1 MSIVW
6 AGYYSFFDWSGV
18 GEKVFVGF
26 KNYIELLTQD
36 DVFRSTVWHTLI
48 YTVINVAIQVFG
60 GLLFAIL
67 LSRIKKGRVAL
78 QTLYYIPVVISS
90 VAICQIFTKLL
101 SVTPTGIV
109 NQVLSFIDPSLKL
122 MEWISNPQISLY
134 VTAFVEAYKYLG
146 LYMVIFYAA
155 LIGVPDELGE
165 AALIDGA
172 STWQEYL
179 YVRIPYIKPVIIAN
193 CLLVLNGS
201 LRSFEFSYLLTH
213 GGPGNASELMTTYM
227 YKQAFSSMKYGYGS
241 SVAIMI
247 VIICMVVGML
257 FRKFTGG
264 GDDEMKKKKP
274 TIPSIIKWVIALI
287 LVVMQVYP
295 FFYVFTSSFK
305 SLDDFRQ
312 LPAYALP
319 SKWVLTNFINVFTK
333 SHMLTYFKNSIIVL
347 IGVLIPLLL
356 FALMAG
362 FALSKIKFKGRKFV
376 LNYFL
381 LGLMLPMQV
390 ALIPL
395 FTIFNK
401 MGLIN
406 TYPAIILPQIAFSLS
421 YSIQLFYSFSK
432 FFPEE
437 MLEAAIIDGC
447 SPIGCFFK
455 MVVPMSLNSIITV
468 ATMQAVFCWNEYINA
483 YTFTRST
490 DMKTITLGL
499 NDFVGSMGLTDWG
512 GTFAAITVTV
522 LPVFIFYFFSSK
534 KMLAGMTAGA
544 VKG

>member
-1 MSIVW
+1 MQKAFGKKSVILLFIFPAFLIYTAFVIVSIIW
-6 AGYYSFFDWSGV
+6 AGYYSFFDWGGV
-18 GEKVFVGF
+18 GEKVFVGL
-26 KNYIELLTQD
+26 KNYIELVTQD
-36 DVFRSTVWHTLI
+36 EVFRATIGHTLV

-155 LIGVPDELGE
+155 LI
-165 AALIDGA
+165 DGA

-264 GDDEMKKKKP
+264 GDDE
-274 TIPSIIKWVIALI
+274 
-287 LVVMQVYP
+287 
-295 FFYVFTSSFK
+295 
-305 SLDDFRQ
+305 
-312 LPAYALP
+312 
-319 SKWVLTNFINVFTK
+319 
-333 SHMLTYFKNSIIVL
+333 
-347 IGVLIPLLL
+347 
-356 FALMAG
+356 
-362 FALSKIKFKGRKFV
+362 
-376 LNYFL
+376 
-381 LGLMLPMQV
+381 
-390 ALIPL
+390 
-395 FTIFNK
+395 
-401 MGLIN
+401 
-406 TYPAIILPQIAFSLS
+406 
-421 YSIQLFYSFSK
+421 
-432 FFPEE
+432 
-437 MLEAAIIDGC
+437 
-447 SPIGCFFK
+447 
-455 MVVPMSLNSIITV
+455 
-468 ATMQAVFCWNEYINA
+468 
-483 YTFTRST
+483 
-490 DMKTITLGL
+490 
-499 NDFVGSMGLTDWG
+499 
-512 GTFAAITVTV
+512 
-522 LPVFIFYFFSSK
+522 
-534 KMLAGMTAGA
+534 
-544 VKG
+544 